1 MKIKYLTTMAGT
13 DYVRQKGDIVE
24 VTEAEGV
31 RLLEAGFAELIE
43 AEVKPPAKKRTT
55 RKTKK

>member
-1 MKIKYLTTMAGT
+1 MVGATPYEIGQVAE
-13 DYVRQKGDIVE
+13 IE
-24 VTEAEGV
+24 EAEAV
-31 RLLEAGFAELIE
+31 RLLEAGFAELVE